1 MNIYDFERMYAEIE
15 KDVKANVDLEYFAN
29 LEKVDKNLS
38 DVLKNKKI
46 DTVIARHAEK
56 MTDEEIRSLAKYLK
70 NFKVEKLSNSLDAI
84 GEGYVK
90 ESIKLE
96 MQICKRLTSYN
107 QLIMTKNARKQLK
120 AAANVKEEQVK

>member
-1 MNIYDFERMYAEIE
+1 
-15 KDVKANVDLEYFAN
+15 
-29 LEKVDKNLS
+29 
-38 DVLKNKKI
+38 
-46 DTVIARHAEK
+46 